1 MPVSVFFACF
11 ISKGAGQMSGGGVIE
26 REEENR
32 TGTSNSSVD
41 DELSVPCTVDVP
53 GEMKRRNHN
62 SER

>member
-1 MPVSVFFACF
+1 
-11 ISKGAGQMSGGGVIE
+11 MSGGGVIE
-26 REEENR
+26 REEEMR

-41 DELSVPCTVDVP
+41 DELSVPCTVDVA